1 MNVYLDCGSGFTYT
15 SSDLDGWTKEFTFP
29 GEGIENC
36 RNACLD
42 RTGCTGFEYNHAGDE
57 GYKCGTYTGGDSSIE
72 DKIQKSSWTSCIL
85 GILLLLLLSL
95 LLLLLF
101 FICDFVI
108 FVRSKK
114 F

>member
-1 MNVYLDCGSGFTYT
+1 MWLPRDKIFLGCGSGFTYI
-15 SSDLDGWTKEFTFP
+15 SSDLGGSTRVFSSP

-72 DKIQKSSWTSCIL
+72 DDSQHSSWTSCIS
-85 GILLLLLLSL
+85 GILLLSLVLPLLL
-95 LLLLLF
+95 
-101 FICDFVI
+101 
-108 FVRSKK
+108 
-114 F
+114 